1 MSDTSEPES
10 PSEDAAAGQESGED
24 EEYQPIHFTEAEYDE
39 FTSLN
44 EKAENEL
51 TDQEVTS
58 KIKYSVKRRFDPPTW
73 ALVFEYQYERNGRRA
88 DCLALNT
95 SASRNF
101 KLVGFEFKASRSDWL
116 SEKRDSEK
124 ADTFVELC
132 DEWYVV
138 AGRRGIVEESELPD
152 GWGLFELKPSGQ
164 LWKLVES
171 DLNALQDAEPDRRF
185 FAKFLRKAL
194 GGDSNFGYSDI
205 KEARRRGYDE
215 GVNEEIE
222 HKIGREK
229 RKLREKAESFDKIA
243 DSDLHLY
250 PPIDDERIAQLETAE
265 QIVKAV
271 AADDF
276 SSIRGRIDSLE
287 SQLERAQERV
297 NEETDILREQ
307 LNELESEVTGVGTDT
322 NTETDE

>member
-1 MSDTSEPES
+1 MSDTGDPK
-10 PSEDAAAGQESGED
+10 PSGEGD
-24 EEYQPIHFTEAEYDE
+24 VDGEADGENEEYQPEHFTEAEYEE
-39 FTSLN
+39 FATLN
-44 EKAENEL
+44 EKSEDEL

-58 KIKYSVKRRFDPPTW
+58 KIKYSVKRKFDPPTW

-116 SEKRDSEK
+116 SEKRDPEK
-124 ADTFVELC
+124 ADAFVELC

-164 LWKLVES
+164 LWELVES
-171 DLNALQDAEPDRRF
+171 DLGSIQDVDLDRRF

-194 GGDSNFGYSDI
+194 DGDSNFDYGDI

-243 DSDLHLY
+243 DSALHLY
-250 PPIDDERIAQLETAE
+250 PPIDDERVEKLETAE
-265 QIVKAV
+265 RIVEAV
-271 AADDF
+271 ASDDF

-297 NEETDILREQ
+297 GEETEALREQ
-307 LNELESEVTGVGTDT
+307 LAELEAEVTDIGGSSGGDS
-322 NTETDE
+322 E

>member
-1 MSDTSEPES
+1 MSDTGNPE
-10 PSEDAAAGQESGED
+10 AGGENANEQESAP
-24 EEYQPIHFTEAEYDE
+24 EEYQPEHFTEAEFTE
-39 FTSLN
+39 FTALN
-44 EKAENEL
+44 EKSVDEL
-51 TDQEVTS
+51 SDKEVTS

-73 ALVFEYQYERNGRRA
+73 ALVFEFQQERNARRA

-124 ADTFVELC
+124 ADAFVELC

-152 GWGLFELKPSGQ
+152 GWGLLEVKPKGN
-164 LWKLVES
+164 LWNLVES
-171 DLNALQDAEPDRRF
+171 DLNSLQDAEPDRRF

-194 GGDSNFGYSDI
+194 GGDSNFDYSDI

-215 GVNEEIE
+215 GINESIE

-229 RKLREKAESFDKIA
+229 RKLHEKAESFDKIA
-243 DSDLHLY
+243 DSELHLY
-250 PPIDDERIAQLETAE
+250 PPVDDERIEQLKTAE
-265 QIVKAV
+265 QIVKSV
-271 AADDF
+271 QDDDF

-287 SQLERAQERV
+287 SQLERTQERI
-297 NEETDILREQ
+297 NEEADILREQ
-307 LNELESEVTGVGTDT
+307 VGELESEVTGVAGD
-322 NTETDE
+322 N

>member
-1 MSDTSEPES
+1 MGERSNPEP
-10 PSEDAAAGQESGED
+10 SGEGD
-24 EEYQPIHFTEAEYDE
+24 VDGEAGDESEEYQPEHFTEAEYKE
-39 FTSLN
+39 FATLN
-44 EKAENEL
+44 EKSEDEL

-58 KIKYSVKRRFDPPTW
+58 KIKYSVKRKFDPPTW

-116 SEKRDSEK
+116 SEKRDPEK
-124 ADTFVELC
+124 ADPFVELC

-138 AGRRGIVEESELPD
+138 AGRRGIVEESELPN

-164 LWKLVES
+164 LWQLVES
-171 DLNALQDAEPDRRF
+171 DLDSIQDVDLDRRF

-194 GGDSNFGYSDI
+194 DGDSNFDYGDI

-243 DSDLHLY
+243 DSALHLY
-250 PPIDDERIAQLETAE
+250 PPIDDERVEKLETAE
-265 QIVKAV
+265 RIVEAV
-271 AADDF
+271 ASDDF

-297 NEETDILREQ
+297 GEETEALREQ
-307 LNELESEVTGVGTDT
+307 LAELEAEVTNIGGSSGGDS
-322 NTETDE
+322 E

>member
-1 MSDTSEPES
+1 MSDTSDPEP
-10 PSEDAAAGQESGED
+10 SGGDDVGGEAD
-24 EEYQPIHFTEAEYDE
+24 DENEEYQPEHFTEAEYEE
-39 FTSLN
+39 FATLN
-44 EKAENEL
+44 EKSEDEL

-58 KIKYSVKRRFDPPTW
+58 KIKYSVKRKFDPPTW

-116 SEKRDSEK
+116 SEKRDPEK

-164 LWKLVES
+164 LWELVES
-171 DLNALQDAEPDRRF
+171 DLDSIQDVDLDRRF

-194 GGDSNFGYSDI
+194 DGDSNFDYADI

-243 DSDLHLY
+243 DSALHLY
-250 PPIDDERIAQLETAE
+250 PPIDDERVEKLETAE
-265 QIVKAV
+265 RIVEAV
-271 AADDF
+271 ASDDF

-297 NEETDILREQ
+297 GEETEALREQ
-307 LNELESEVTGVGTDT
+307 LAELEAEVTDIGDGSSDGS
-322 NTETDE
+322 E